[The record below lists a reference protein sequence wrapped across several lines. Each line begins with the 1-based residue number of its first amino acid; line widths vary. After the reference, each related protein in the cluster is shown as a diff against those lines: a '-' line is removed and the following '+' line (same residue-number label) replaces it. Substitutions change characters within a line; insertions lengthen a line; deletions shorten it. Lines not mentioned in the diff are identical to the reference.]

1 MFALK
6 PTREIVI
13 TGEPKGEN
21 TAAML
26 KLVQEHYLP
35 DTVTVFKPAGDG
47 EAILSLAPYLKDMVM
62 IDNNAAAYIC
72 ENYACQQPVTDIMEL
87 QSRISSNK

>member
-35 DTVTVFKPAGDG
+35 DTVTVFKPG
-47 EAILSLAPYLKDMVM
+47 
-62 IDNNAAAYIC
+62 
-72 ENYACQQPVTDIMEL
+72 
-87 QSRISSNK
+87 SSFLLV

>member
-1 MFALK
+1 MPLSAELESCVMHFGEMGSRWGFNRTVGQMFALIDKVKSSGLK

-35 DTVTVFKPAGDG
+35 DTVTVFKPG
-47 EAILSLAPYLKDMVM
+47 
-62 IDNNAAAYIC
+62 
-72 ENYACQQPVTDIMEL
+72 
-87 QSRISSNK
+87 SSFLLV